1 MQRQRILMLSAT
13 TFMLLAVIGIGCGPA
28 NAGAAVGDAAP
39 AFQLTGA
46 DGKTYSLADL
56 KGKTV
61 VLEWINPNC
70 PFSVRHADEKTMV
83 ETAGKHSEVVWLA
96 VNSTRQ
102 GHSDYLEPAAHLAYN
117 KTKGIDYPVLYD
129 SSGTV
134 GHAYDAR
141 TTPHMFIIDEQGKLI
156 YNGAID
162 NDPSGR
168 TGKTERVNYV
178 DTGLAAHAGG
188 KAPEPSTT
196 KPYGCS
202 VKY

>member
-1 MQRQRILMLSAT
+1 MQRQRILVLTAVT
-13 TFMLLAVIGIGCGPA
+13 LALLAGPGCGPA
-28 NAGAAVGDAAP
+28 NAGAVVGDAAP
-39 AFQLTGA
+39 AFELTGT

-168 TGKTERVNYV
+168 TGKAERVNYV
-178 DTGLAAHAGG
+178 DGGLAADAGG
-188 KAPEPSTT
+188 KSPEPATT
-196 KPYGCS
+196 KPYGCN